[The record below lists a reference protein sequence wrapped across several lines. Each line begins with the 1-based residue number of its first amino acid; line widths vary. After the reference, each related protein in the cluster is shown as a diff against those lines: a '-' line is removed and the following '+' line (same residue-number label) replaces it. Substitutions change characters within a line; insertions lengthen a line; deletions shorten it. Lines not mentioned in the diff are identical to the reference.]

1 MSLRS
6 CVRFRLCHLS
16 AGTYNVITSVP
27 HRSMAVFAVGEGFT
41 GALRRENILK
51 TIPGHFDEEVSEE
64 GEKLSATV
72 SSNNDGISSD
82 TDNNNKMSLNLFP
95 SPTSSSRPVLLYPN
109 DDIEQATVGWGISAL
124 LNTQGALHIV
134 GRPHDLVSLL
144 RLNRM
149 PSFLQRWVNR
159 SHDTSATTP
168 VGSMIS
174 NLIGWATGSNDIPQQ
189 QETWK
194 IAEKYSLLDDWTKV
208 SINNNNTG
216 NAVGKSD
223 ARIKQIACGPGFLAM
238 IGETGTLYTMG
249 VNNRGQCGNG
259 STSNNVW
266 TPESVR
272 GLTLTSLP
280 IEAGNRVSQNLA
292 EQDQPIIQVALG
304 FQQGYA
310 LSKDGQVYSWGK
322 ANRGQLGRTVDAD
335 QDPWAR
341 PIKINDDNIRA
352 VEIGAGFH
360 HGALLTEDGKV
371 FIWGKSMS
379 RSDKDNAFDDNEEEI
394 DRTADLGDA
403 RTPQQ
408 VIGLT
413 ATNDKEVMKVQ
424 RISCGSHH
432 TAILMED
439 GSVYAIGIASDEP
452 LPILDPVELIPAGVL
467 NLPIRQFEAHHD
479 RTTVIDGQG
488 MVYQAHLW
496 KDETLRDYAYFTP
509 SYVEILLDEGHTIQ
523 SIHRGW
529 RHTIIVTN

>member
-1 MSLRS
+1 
-6 CVRFRLCHLS
+6 
-16 AGTYNVITSVP
+16 
-27 HRSMAVFAVGEGFT
+27 
-41 GALRRENILK
+41 
-51 TIPGHFDEEVSEE
+51 
-64 GEKLSATV
+64 
-72 SSNNDGISSD
+72 
-82 TDNNNKMSLNLFP
+82 
-95 SPTSSSRPVLLYPN
+95 
-109 DDIEQATVGWGISAL
+109 
-124 LNTQGALHIV
+124 
-134 GRPHDLVSLL
+134 
-144 RLNRM
+144 
-149 PSFLQRWVNR
+149 
-159 SHDTSATTP
+159 
-168 VGSMIS
+168 MIS

>member
-6 CVRFRLCHLS
+6 CARFRLCHLY
-16 AGTYNVITSVP
+16 AGACNVTTSFSIIYP
-27 HRSMAVFAVGEGFT
+27 HYYRRSMAVYAVGEGFT

-64 GEKLSATV
+64 GEQLSAT
-72 SSNNDGISSD
+72 SSSSD
-82 TDNNNKMSLNLFP
+82 EGTSSDIDNNSKMPLNLF
-95 SPTSSSRPVLLYPN
+95 SSSSSSRPVLIYPN
-109 DDIEQATVGWGISAL
+109 DDIQQATVGWGISAIL
-124 LNTQGALHIV
+124 DTQGALQIV

-149 PSFLQRWVNR
+149 PGFLQRWVNR

-168 VGSMIS
+168 VGSMVS
-174 NLIGWATGSNDIPQQ
+174 NLIGWATGTNDIPQQ
-189 QETWK
+189 HEIWK

-208 SINNNNTG
+208 SINNNDTG
-216 NAVGKSD
+216 D

-238 IGETGTLYTMG
+238 IGESGNLYTMG

-259 STSNNVW
+259 SISNNVW

-280 IEAGNRVSQNLA
+280 IEAGNRVSQNMA

-310 LSKDGQVYSWGK
+310 LSKAGQVYSWGK

-341 PIKINDDNIRA
+341 SIKINDDNLRV

-360 HGALLTEDGKV
+360 HGALLTDDGKV

-379 RSDKDNAFDDNEEEI
+379 RSDNDNAFDDDDEEI
-394 DRTADLGDA
+394 NRTADLGDA

-413 ATNDKEVMKVQ
+413 ATNDNEAMKVQ

-452 LPILDPVELIPAGVL
+452 VPILDPVELIPAGVL

-496 KDETLRDYAYFTP
+496 KDEILRDYAYFTP
-509 SYVEILLDEGHTIQ
+509 SYVETLLDEGRTIK